1 MNRIYFGNMKL
12 FINYHYHVF
21 INYHYNVDGA
31 RSSSSGS
38 YTSETI
44 YNFFLPYNYTFVEFY
59 VTSVDFDFDV

>member
-12 FINYHYHVF
+12 FINYHYH
-21 INYHYNVDGA
+21 VDGA

-44 YNFFLPYNYTFVEFY
+44 YNFFLPLPYNYTFVEFY
-59 VTSVDFDFDV
+59 VISVDFDFDV